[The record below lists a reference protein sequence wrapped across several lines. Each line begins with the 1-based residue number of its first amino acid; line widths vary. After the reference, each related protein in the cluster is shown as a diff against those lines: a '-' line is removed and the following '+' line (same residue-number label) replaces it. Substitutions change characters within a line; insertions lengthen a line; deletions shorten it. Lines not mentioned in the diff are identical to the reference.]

1 MNKRIFTLLT
11 AGLLLGGPA
20 FNAAYAAVGDKT
32 VVSYTTT
39 ETALG
44 NGMTF
49 YLGASNTT
57 LYAKYTSSDILKLKG
72 DKEVVSLTATT
83 ASATNETAAEFT
95 IRNYSSR
102 TFELWVTID
111 GKEYQVITKSDGT
124 AVTGDQSTKNLS
136 DFNTKFIVKDGKLK
150 FKGLFTAALP
160 ASEVGSNLQAFSY
173 AEEIGDKYLTE
184 YNSKGT
190 TLSFDYT
197 TSELVGNLFVC
208 RDSGNC

>member
-83 ASATNETAAEFT
+83 ASATMK
-95 IRNYSSR
+95 
-102 TFELWVTID
+102 LPP
-111 GKEYQVITKSDGT
+111 
-124 AVTGDQSTKNLS
+124 NLRS
-136 DFNTKFIVKDGKLK
+136 V
-150 FKGLFTAALP
+150 
-160 ASEVGSNLQAFSY
+160 
-173 AEEIGDKYLTE
+173 
-184 YNSKGT
+184 T
-190 TLSFDYT
+190 TL
-197 TSELVGNLFVC
+197 LVLSSCG
-208 RDSGNC
+208 